1 MKIKTSLQSISH
13 LMLRLPT
20 LTLSFSFYVV
30 NHHVEGVHQ
39 GAFLSVKNCLLSF
52 IKNNVLHFCQ
62 SRARAYTGRKVLCK
76 YQLWQ
81 YFFYSPS
88 RPGIFILLQY
98 ITLWYGHASQ
108 DSNPGRPGGQV
119 SGTLSTSPILVNNLL
134 IIPCKSQ

>member
-20 LTLSFSFYVV
+20 LTFSFPFYVV

-88 RPGIFILLQY
+88 RPGVFILLY
-98 ITLWYGHASQ
+98 HTVVWPREPRFESG
-108 DSNPGRPGGQV
+108 PGGLV
-119 SGTLSTSPILVNNLL
+119 SGTLTTSPILVNNLL